1 MKDILDELAAVQRG
15 LGRATIP
22 AGEAA
27 TVTLR
32 RSYPAD
38 IDDVWDAITDPE
50 RLTRW
55 FMPITGELKV
65 GGRYQ
70 LQGNAGGEI
79 LHCEPPRHLKVTWV
93 YGENPSPTDV
103 SEVTVRLS
111 EAAGGATTTLELE
124 HAAVVDPKMDTEF
137 GPGAV
142 GVGWDLALLGIALHL
157 GGNELTPEERTAFDS
172 SPEGREFATRSS
184 EAWGAAMLDS
194 GGDPEDVARRVAN
207 TTAFYVPPVTE
218 PDGQ

>member
-1 MKDILDELAAVQRG
+1 MKDIVDELAAVQRG

-27 TVTLR
+27 TVTLK

-38 IDDVWDAITDPE
+38 IEDVWEAITDPE
-50 RLTRW
+50 RITRW
-55 FMPITGELKV
+55 FMPVTGELKI

-93 YGENPSPTDV
+93 YGENPGPSDV

-111 EAAGGATTTLELE
+111 EGPGGATTTLELE
-124 HAAVVDPKMDTEF
+124 HAAVVDPKLDDEF

-142 GVGWDLALLGIALHL
+142 GVGWDLALLGLALHL
-157 GGNELTPEERTAFDS
+157 RGGELTPEEREAFDA

-184 EAWGAAMLDS
+184 EAWGAAMLDA
-194 GGDPEDVARRVAN
+194 GLDPEDVARRVAN

>member
-15 LGRATIP
+15 LGRAAIP
-22 AGEAA
+22 AGDAA
-27 TVTLR
+27 TVTLK

-38 IDDVWDAITDPE
+38 IEDVWDAITDPE
-50 RLTRW
+50 RLNRW
-55 FMPITGELKV
+55 FMPVTGELKV

-70 LQGNAGGEI
+70 LVGNAGGEI

-93 YGENPSPTDV
+93 YGENPKPTDV

-111 EAAGGATTTLELE
+111 PEAGGATTAFELV
-124 HAAVVDPKMDTEF
+124 HAAVVDPKMDEEY

-142 GVGWDLALLGIALHL
+142 GVGWDLALLGIALYL
-157 GGNELTPEERTAFDS
+157 SGGGLTPEERAAFDA

-184 EAWGAAMLDS
+184 EAWGTAMLDS
-194 GGDPEDVARRVAN
+194 GWDPEDTARRVAN
-207 TTAFYVPPVTE
+207 TTAFYVPPQA
-218 PDGQ
+218 P